1 MTGLEWPRPWRL
13 ATAPPT
19 TYRFGLVAL
28 AVGLL
33 LAGGSSSGG
42 AVSSPSVPQA
52 WVANYAYQSQP
63 GSTITPVDL
72 RTGKAGTPVS
82 TASEPASASTPAAL
96 AVAAGGRELLVAN
109 EGSDRLSVISTTSDT
124 TIASVRVGLEPD
136 AVAVAAG
143 GPNHAGIALVANFGD
158 DTVTP
163 VYLGTMRAGP
173 PIAAGSEPDAVAVA
187 GPAGS
192 GASTLALVA
201 NFGSDTVT
209 PIDLTTMTAGTAIAV
224 GSEPDAIAV
233 PGSTTGP
240 AFVANLGAGSL
251 TAIDLTTLVPG
262 QAFPVG
268 VDPTSL
274 AVGPAGKVVWIGGG
288 SSIEALTVST
298 LALGSPIDFP
308 NPVEAVALTGSGTTA
323 WVALED
329 GAVRRVILSTATV
342 GRAVRVG
349 GRPSAIA
356 IAR

>member
-1 MTGLEWPRPWRL
+1 MDGLERLRPCRVAMTVR
-13 ATAPPT
+13 ATS
-19 TYRFGLVAL
+19 RSGLVAL
-28 AVGLL
+28 GVGLL
-33 LAGGSSSGG
+33 LAGCSSSGG
-42 AVSSPSVPQA
+42 TVSPPAPQA

-72 RTGKAGTPVS
+72 RNGRARTPVS

-96 AVAAGGRELLVAN
+96 AVTPDGRELVVAN
-109 EGSDRLSVISTTSDT
+109 EGSDRLSVISAASDT
-124 TIASVRVGLEPD
+124 TIASVGVGLQPD

-143 GPNHAGIALVANFGD
+143 GPYHAGIALVANFGD

-173 PIAAGSEPDAVAVA
+173 PIAVGSEPDAVAVA
-187 GPAGS
+187 GPAG
-192 GASTLALVA
+192 GGSTLALVA
-201 NFGSDTVT
+201 NFGSGTVT
-209 PIDLTTMTAGTAIAV
+209 PIDLATMTAGTAIAV

-233 PGSTTGP
+233 PGTTAGP
-240 AFVANLGAGSL
+240 AFVANLGADSL

-262 QAFPVG
+262 RAFPVG

-274 AVGPAGKVVWIGGG
+274 VAAPAGNVVWIGGG

-298 LALGSPIDFP
+298 LALGKPIAFP
-308 NPVEAVALTGSGTTA
+308 DPVEAIALAPSGSTA

-329 GAVRRVILSTATV
+329 GAVRKAILSTATV
-342 GRAVRVG
+342 GNAIRVG

-356 IAR
+356 ITP